1 MAASIIAAVAAVA
14 VALIN
19 GIMAADIR
27 SARVRDE
34 QRERLSMAQYEVSA
48 AQSEGLRLLLRK
60 AHGENLNGDVERAIA
75 ALDGAEAEYTR
86 VRTEIVT
93 KSTL

>member
-27 SARVRDE
+27 RARVRDE

-48 AQSEGLRLLLRK
+48 AQSEGLRLLLK
-60 AHGENLNGDVERAIA
+60 HAHGENLNGDVERAIH
-75 ALDGAEAEYTR
+75 ALDSAEADYTR